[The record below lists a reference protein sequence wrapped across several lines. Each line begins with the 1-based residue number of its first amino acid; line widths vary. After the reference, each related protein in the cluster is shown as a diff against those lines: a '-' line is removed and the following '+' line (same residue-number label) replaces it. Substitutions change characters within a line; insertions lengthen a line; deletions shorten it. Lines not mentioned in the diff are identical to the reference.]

1 MSGPKPDLPP
11 DLPPGFEW
19 LEILEN
25 MGDWEYL
32 GISGWLVGVVGALLF
47 NAGILLL
54 GAWLERRHD
63 RELAAMEAATASV
76 RVFTGK
82 PPAGLTGVPQLVQ
95 AAIVMAPAPLGRL
108 MLLIRRIIGGR
119 VVTRQRDM
127 QRTRRLALLRLREQA
142 RGLGAGVLAGVE
154 ICQIGLGR
162 GRFALLATG
171 TALLG
176 SAPAPAPLVTE
187 AVGAEPPRHRRE
199 IIIALVVLIL
209 AAAATTELDYLFNSY
224 FGDFWKRWIFHI
236 K

>member
-1 MSGPKPDLPP
+1 MH
-11 DLPPGFEW
+11 W
-19 LEILEN
+19 LEFLED
-25 MGDWEYL
+25 MGDWDYL
-32 GISGWLVGVVGALLF
+32 GISAWLVGVVVALLF

-63 RELAAMEAATASV
+63 RELTAMEAATASV

-82 PPAGLTGVPQLVQ
+82 PPPGLTGVPQLVQ
-95 AAIVMAPAPLGRL
+95 AAIVMAPAPLGRV

-154 ICQIGLGR
+154 ICQIGLDR
-162 GRFALLATG
+162 GRFAMLATG
-171 TALLG
+171 TALVG
-176 SAPAPAPLVTE
+176 SAPSPTPQVTE

-199 IIIALVVLIL
+199 LLIALAALIL
-209 AAAATTELDYLFNSY
+209 LAAVTTELDYLFDTY
-224 FGDFWKRWIFHI
+224 FGDFWKRWVFHI
-236 K
+236 R

>member
-1 MSGPKPDLPP
+1 VSAREPE
-11 DLPPGFEW
+11 LPPGMHW
-19 LEILEN
+19 LEFLED
-25 MGDWEYL
+25 MGDWDYL
-32 GISGWLVGVVGALLF
+32 GISAWLVGVVVALLF

-63 RELAAMEAATASV
+63 RELSAMEAATASV

-82 PPAGLTGVPQLVQ
+82 PPPGLTGVPQLVQ

-154 ICQIGLGR
+154 ICQIGLDR
-162 GRFALLATG
+162 GRFAMLATG
-171 TALLG
+171 TALVG
-176 SAPAPAPLVTE
+176 SAPSPTPQVTE

-199 IIIALVVLIL
+199 LLIALAALIL
-209 AAAATTELDYLFNSY
+209 LAAVTTELDYLFDTY
-224 FGDFWKRWIFHI
+224 FGDFWKRWVFHI
-236 K
+236 R

>member
-1 MSGPKPDLPP
+1 MSAPETE
-11 DLPPGFEW
+11 LPPGLQW
-19 LEILEN
+19 LEFLLE
-25 MGDWEYL
+25 MGDGEYL
-32 GISGWLVGVVGALLF
+32 GWSAWLIGVVLAALF

-54 GAWLERRHD
+54 GARLERRHD

-82 PPAGLTGVPQLVQ
+82 PPPGLTGVPQLVQ

-142 RGLGAGVLAGVE
+142 HALGAGVLAGVE
-154 ICQIGLGR
+154 ICQIGLDR
-162 GRFALLATG
+162 GRFAMLATG
-171 TALLG
+171 TALVG
-176 SAPAPAPLVTE
+176 SAPSPVPQVTE
-187 AVGAEPPRHRRE
+187 AIGAEPPRRRRE
-199 IIIALVVLIL
+199 LLIALAALIL
-209 AAAATTELDYLFNSY
+209 LAAVTTELDYLFDTY
-224 FGDFWKRWIFHI
+224 FGDFWKRWVFHI